1 MSGKRKFRILIAD
14 DEAALRSLLCEILA
28 EDHVQLEEAADGL
41 EALVKLQSNTFD
53 LMFLDIKMPRRDGLG
68 VLEEIRGRSGM
79 PRVVV
84 ITAFGD
90 FEIALEAMR
99 LGAYEYVNK
108 PFDIAEIKALADKV
122 EGLRELE
129 EEADVVRATLSE
141 EKLGERIVGRS
152 EKMLEIIKTIGRIAD
167 SPVTVLLT
175 GESGTGKE
183 LVARTLHRA
192 SQRGGKLFLPVNCA
206 AIPETLLESELFGYE
221 KGAFTGAQY
230 RTLGKF
236 EAAQGGTLLLDEI
249 GDMSLSLQA
258 KLLRV
263 LQDHTFMRVGGKE
276 SIQVDVRVI
285 AATNQDIEVMVKEG
299 RFREDLYYRLNV
311 LTLAIP
317 PLRSRR
323 EDIHDLTL
331 YFLAKYAR
339 DYGKPVQGISKEALQ
354 HLWSHPWPGNVREL
368 ENAVARAVAQSTGTV
383 LLPEEFELATPDRE
397 EEEAGPAPGPPVIV
411 PLSVATAQLE
421 QRMIGDAL
429 RASGGNQSQAARLLQ
444 ISRQTLATKM
454 KEYGIQQ

>member
-28 EDHVQLEEAADGL
+28 EDHVQLEEAVDGL
-41 EALVKLQSNTFD
+41 EALAKLQSGPFD

-68 VLEEIRGRSGM
+68 VLEEIRSRGDLRSPGM

-90 FEIALEAMR
+90 FDIALEAMR

-122 EGLRELE
+122 ESLRELE

-221 KGAFTGAQY
+221 KGAFTGAQA

-285 AATNQDIEVMVKEG
+285 AATNQDIEAMVKEG

-317 PLRSRR
+317 PLRARR

-368 ENAVARAVAQSTGTV
+368 ENAVARAVAQSTGTI
-383 LLPEEFELATPDRE
+383 LLPEEFELATPEKE
-397 EEEAGPAPGPPVIV
+397 EEEESSPVIV
-411 PLSVATAQLE
+411 PLSVATAKLE
-421 QRMIGDAL
+421 QRLIKDAL
-429 RASGGNQSQAARLLQ
+429 QVSGGNQSQAARLLQ

-454 KEYGIQQ
+454 KEYGIQ